1 MGRLMGYKQWGQ
13 AIARFY
19 LLERRAE
26 FWRRQLPMIAAG
38 LLGSCLSGLA
48 ASGAIAA
55 PPETSAPPDSADP
68 PSMLTAPAGPSP
80 NRQDAADTLNLDP
93 AILDGS
99 PVLQRWQQQ
108 VPDVRS
114 RIRHDPA
121 FRTRVRLGYTRFAAT
136 DPRSGLAI
144 GVEDV
149 FLGESGVTLSG
160 ELQRTTEGDRTN
172 AGAELRYY
180 LLPLGNYVN
189 VAPVVGYRSLETD
202 RYQTDGL
209 AVGLRVMLAL
219 SRTGAADIALSQS
232 WVSPGTEVEVG
243 LTTLSVGYAIAP
255 NVRIS
260 TDLQQQNAVGERDS
274 RYSLF
279 VEWMP

>member
-1 MGRLMGYKQWGQ
+1 M
-13 AIARFY
+13 
-19 LLERRAE
+19 
-26 FWRRQLPMIAAG
+26 
-38 LLGSCLSGLA
+38 
-48 ASGAIAA
+48 
-55 PPETSAPPDSADP
+55 
-68 PSMLTAPAGPSP
+68 
-80 NRQDAADTLNLDP
+80 LNLDP

-136 DPRSGLAI
+136 DPRSGLAF

-160 ELQRTTEGDRTN
+160 DLQRTTGGDRTN

-209 AVGLRVMLAL
+209 TVGLRVMLAL
-219 SRTGAADIALSQS
+219 SRTGAADIALSQN
-232 WVSPGTEVEVG
+232 WVSPGTEAEVG

-260 TDLQQQNAVGERDS
+260 TDLQQQQALGERDS